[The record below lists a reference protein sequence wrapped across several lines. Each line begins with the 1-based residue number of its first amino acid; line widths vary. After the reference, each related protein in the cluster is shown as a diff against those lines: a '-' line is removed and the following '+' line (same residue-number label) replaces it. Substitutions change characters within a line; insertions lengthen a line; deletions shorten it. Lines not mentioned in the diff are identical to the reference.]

1 MNHLAVRNFCAATLM
16 SLVLLG
22 LSATPALA
30 QRTLV
35 ISPPGMTPDV
45 PRISADGRT
54 VAFVNGGIRL
64 VRPDGSGFRT
74 LSVPAWSTG
83 LSVSGDGRL
92 VAYEGPG
99 SLSCCGI
106 WTVDTQTLETVE
118 VSAPLPDECLMPDI
132 SADGSTVVFAGGWMV
147 YAVNPDGTNLRL
159 VHDTTLRGGWNGPS
173 VSDDGSVVAFDGSAV
188 GYSSTDVYRGPT
200 DGTGVQRLTV
210 DPERLDQ
217 RARISGDGNMVSFEK
232 YGGPLFSTDGS
243 GVVQLQGGLG
253 IYFFGE
259 GHDYSGI
266 SGDGNLAVFYGDGGI
281 FVVGTDGTGLR
292 QIGRGGEVDISGRG
306 DIVIYRGRLDGE
318 RVLMA
323 TGVPGVSPGEM
334 DTLALDID
342 GITVNWAS
350 SPSANS
356 HNLYR
361 TEIAPGSAPAFDCL
375 ESGVTASTAGD
386 TAEPPPGQAFA
397 YAVTGENGAGE
408 GTLGHD
414 SDGVERFASLSCPPV
429 DSDGDGTP
437 DASDVCPLDSDPLQ
451 EDQDGDGLGDLCDNC
466 AIAANPDQRDLDGS
480 GVGDLCECLLV
491 YNPGGTDSDGDALI
505 DTCDNCPSTY
515 NPVQQW
521 LVDPVAEVVSPN
533 GPAAISIGSP
543 VTIQWTATDVC
554 GGVGLVDILLS
565 RDGASGPFETIAL
578 GLSNSGHFSWLVT
591 GPATHGPKGFM
602 KVIARDPAGNAGE
615 DLSDSGFRIQ

>member
-1 MNHLAVRNFCAATLM
+1 MNHLAVRNTCAAALF

-22 LSATPALA
+22 LGATPVLA

-35 ISPPGMTPDV
+35 VSPPGMTSFGS

-54 VAFVNGGIRL
+54 VAFVNGGVRL
-64 VRPDGSGFRT
+64 VRPDGSGLRRI
-74 LSVPAWSTG
+74 SVPAWDTG
-83 LSVSGDGRL
+83 LGISGDGQL
-92 VAYEGPG
+92 VTYEGPG

-118 VSAPLPDECLMPDI
+118 VSAPLLAECLMPDI

-147 YAVNPDGTNLRL
+147 YAVNPDGTNLHL
-159 VHDTTLRGGWNGPS
+159 VHDTTIAGGFSGPS
-173 VSDDGSVVAFDGSAV
+173 VSYDGSTVAFDGGPYGSGAES
-188 GYSSTDVYRGPT
+188 YVYRGPT

-210 DPERLDQ
+210 DPGRSDM
-217 RARISGDGNMVSFEK
+217 RARISGDGSLVSFED
-232 YGGPLFSTDGS
+232 YGGWFYLTDGS
-243 GVVQLQGGLG
+243 GVVQLEKG
-253 IYFFGE
+253 IWLHFAGE
-259 GHDYSGI
+259 GHDFSGI
-266 SGDGNLAVFYGDGGI
+266 SGDGNLAVFNGEGSV

-292 QIGRGGEVDISGRG
+292 QIARGYEVDISGRG
-306 DIVIYRGRLDGE
+306 DIVIYKSSGS
-318 RVLMA
+318 LMA

-334 DTLALDID
+334 DTLALDVD
-342 GITVNWAS
+342 GITVSWAS

-375 ESGVTASTAGD
+375 ESGLTASTAGD

-491 YNPGGTDSDGDALI
+491 YNPGETDSDGDALI

-515 NPVQQW
+515 NPVQEW
-521 LVDPVAEVVSPN
+521 LGDPIPEVVEPN
-533 GPAAISIGSP
+533 GPPGLTIGSE
-543 VTIQWTATDVC
+543 TIIRWTATDDC
-554 GGVGLVDILLS
+554 GGVGLVDIFLS

-578 GLSNSGHFSWLVT
+578 GLSNSGHFSWQVT
-591 GPATHGPKGFM
+591 GPATKGPKGFM
-602 KVIARDPAGNAGE
+602 KVIARDPAGNTGE
-615 DLSDSGFRIQ
+615 DLSDTGFRIQ